1 MKKYEELV
9 QDIISKIC
17 QNVIDVKLPSER
29 ELAEKYDISR
39 FSVRKALSKLE
50 AIGIVKSKVGSG
62 YFVNTSII
70 ARHSSITLS
79 LKINLVRSHTR
90 R

>member
-50 AIGIVKSKVGSG
+50 AIGIV
-62 YFVNTSII
+62 
-70 ARHSSITLS
+70 
-79 LKINLVRSHTR
+79 
-90 R
+90 